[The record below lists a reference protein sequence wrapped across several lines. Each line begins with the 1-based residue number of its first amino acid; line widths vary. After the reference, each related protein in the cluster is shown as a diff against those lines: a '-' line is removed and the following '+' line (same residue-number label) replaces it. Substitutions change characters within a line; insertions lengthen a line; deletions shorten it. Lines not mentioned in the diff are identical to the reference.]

1 MMTVPPK
8 GQPMPFR
15 RWVSSFIGFFAASM
29 RKMGSDTDPT
39 GYEVML

>member
-1 MMTVPPK
+1 M
-8 GQPMPFR
+8 GLIL
-15 RWVSSFIGFFAASM
+15 IGFFAACM